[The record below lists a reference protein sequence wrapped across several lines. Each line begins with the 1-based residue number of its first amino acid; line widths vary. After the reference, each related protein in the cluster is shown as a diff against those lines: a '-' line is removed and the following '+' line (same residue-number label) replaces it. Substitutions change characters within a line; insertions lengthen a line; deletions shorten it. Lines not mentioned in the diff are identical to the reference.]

1 MVILKSVMNSSQ
13 AKKILIV
20 DLLQTLNY
28 KPTKETSREAWYLS
42 PFRSEQKASFK
53 VAKDKNLWYDF
64 GAGEGG
70 TTLDLAQKLF
80 HTPDLSDTLKA
91 LDRIFQS
98 PTPFSFHQQSDFFT
112 GDSDKENTDVLAAER
127 KIQIVGIESLH
138 SKGLFDYLDARR
150 INRDIATYY
159 LKEISF
165 TANERSYFALGFVND
180 KKGYEL
186 RNKYYQ
192 GCFPP
197 KHFTTIRLSHQP
209 TSTVNLFEG
218 FLDFL
223 SYLTY
228 FDLKHPKEDT
238 IVLNSLSFA
247 KSVIEITAKY
257 QNVNLYLDN
266 DKAGKEA
273 VSLYPNGAN
282 FADRIYPNHKDFNDF
297 LCNP

>member
-1 MVILKSVMNSSQ
+1 MNSSQ

-42 PFRSEQKASFK
+42 PFRSEQTASFK

-70 TTLDLAQKLF
+70 TVIDLAQKLLRS
-80 HTPDLSDTLKA
+80 PDLSATLQE
-91 LDRIFQS
+91 LDRLLQS
-98 PTPFSFHQQSDFFT
+98 PTPFSFHQQSEFFT
-112 GDSDKENTDVLAAER
+112 EESNKESIDTVASEGKL
-127 KIQIVGIESLH
+127 QITGIEPLH
-138 SKGLFDYLDARR
+138 SKGLFDYLQARK
-150 INRDIATYY
+150 INRGIATYY

-165 TANERSYFALGFVND
+165 ITNERSFFALGFVND

-192 GCFPP
+192 GCSAP
-197 KHFTTIRLSHQP
+197 KYFTTIRLSHQLTP
-209 TSTVNLFEG
+209 AVNLFEG
-218 FLDFL
+218 VFDFL

-247 KSVIEITAKY
+247 KSVIEITNKY
-257 QNVNLYLDN
+257 QRVNLYLDN
-266 DKAGKEA
+266 DKAGQEA
-273 VSLYPNGAN
+273 VSLYQNGAN
-282 FADRIYPNHKDFNDF
+282 FADKIYPNHKDFNDF
-297 LCNP
+297 LCKP

>member
-1 MVILKSVMNSSQ
+1 
-13 AKKILIV
+13 
-20 DLLQTLNY
+20 
-28 KPTKETSREAWYLS
+28 
-42 PFRSEQKASFK
+42 
-53 VAKDKNLWYDF
+53 
-64 GAGEGG
+64 
-70 TTLDLAQKLF
+70 
-80 HTPDLSDTLKA
+80 
-91 LDRIFQS
+91 
-98 PTPFSFHQQSDFFT
+98 
-112 GDSDKENTDVLAAER
+112 
-127 KIQIVGIESLH
+127 
-138 SKGLFDYLDARR
+138 
-150 INRDIATYY
+150 
-159 LKEISF
+159 
-165 TANERSYFALGFVND
+165 LGFVND

-192 GCFPP
+192 GCSPP

-247 KSVIEITAKY
+247 KSVIDITAKY

-266 DKAGKEA
+266 DTAGKEA